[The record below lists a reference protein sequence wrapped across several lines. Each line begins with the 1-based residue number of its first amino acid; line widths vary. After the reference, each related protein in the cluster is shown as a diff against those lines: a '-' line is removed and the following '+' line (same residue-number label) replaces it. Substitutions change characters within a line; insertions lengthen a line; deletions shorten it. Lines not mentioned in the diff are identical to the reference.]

1 MNQYIFLFILI
12 LRSYCLDEQNTT
24 PENDTIDETKGDST
38 LELAPNPDNLDI
50 YDDSDTEWIKK
61 AVVDVAYY
69 IRSHKFN
76 DFDRR

>member
-1 MNQYIFLFILI
+1 MNQNILLFILI

-24 PENDTIDETKGDST
+24 PESDTIDETKGDST
-38 LELAPNPDNLDI
+38 LELAPNPDHLDI
-50 YDDSDTEWIKK
+50 YDDSDTEWIKE